1 MRKRVFVIIGV
12 VLVMFAS
19 GLSISRYRYIEKRN
33 QYVEIAE
40 EIYRVETA
48 LKEVDEDW
56 ERNSITKISS
66 FEIKGP
72 DGVAGIYSCC
82 QSTYFG
88 EFVVD
93 ENGIDLNVIGQLVD
107 MDRVESTQKMKVN
120 EYDACLYVIEDQTY
134 LCWTASPEYSFVI
147 RFNPDLLSESNVIK
161 MAESV
166 PVPEE

>member
-12 VLVMFAS
+12 VLVMFAC

-72 DGVAGIYSCC
+72 DGVAGIYSC
-82 QSTYFG
+82 
-88 EFVVD
+88 
-93 ENGIDLNVIGQLVD
+93 
-107 MDRVESTQKMKVN
+107 
-120 EYDACLYVIEDQTY
+120 
-134 LCWTASPEYSFVI
+134 
-147 RFNPDLLSESNVIK
+147 
-161 MAESV
+161 
-166 PVPEE
+166 

>member
-1 MRKRVFVIIGV
+1 MRKKVFIALGLILILIAISLGV
-12 VLVMFAS
+12 S
-19 GLSISRYRYIEKRN
+19 WCRYMEKRD
-33 QYVEIAE
+33 QYIAVAE

-93 ENGIDLNVIGQLVD
+93 ENGIDSNVIGQLVD

-147 RFNPDLLSESNVIK
+147 QFNPDLLSESNVIK

>member
-1 MRKRVFVIIGV
+1 MRKKVFIALGVILITIAISLGV
-12 VLVMFAS
+12 
-19 GLSISRYRYIEKRN
+19 SRYRYMEKRD
-33 QYVEIAE
+33 QYIAIAE
-40 EIYRVETA
+40 EIYRVEKA
-48 LKEVDEDW
+48 LKEVDEEL

-72 DGVAGIYSCC
+72 DGLAGIYSCC

-93 ENGIDLNVIGQLVD
+93 ENGIDSNVIGQLVD
-107 MDRVESTQKMKVN
+107 LDRIESTQKMKVN
-120 EYDACLYVIEDQTY
+120 EYDACLYVIEDQSY

-147 RFNPDLLSESNVIK
+147 QFNPDLLSESNVIR

-166 PVPEE
+166 PIPGE